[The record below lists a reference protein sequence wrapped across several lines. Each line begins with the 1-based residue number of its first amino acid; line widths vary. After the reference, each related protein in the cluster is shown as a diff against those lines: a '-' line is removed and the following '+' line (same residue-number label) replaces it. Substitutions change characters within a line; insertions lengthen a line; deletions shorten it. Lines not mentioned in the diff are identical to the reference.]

1 VEVTGRVTGRGV
13 GGIPVLLERLDF
25 PFTGDWSSQFTPPAG
40 KARRDGRFT
49 FTTGPLFSTTRLRVL
64 TRSQVVVVSPEATA
78 SVAVRVGL
86 ITRRASRRRTL
97 LYGSVTPAAPDG
109 RASLQRLSRSGRWL
123 FQRRTALAPH
133 TLNRSRYR
141 FTVPRGRRPATYR
154 VVVVAND
161 AGAHVPGRSRAV
173 TVRR

>member
-1 VEVTGRVTGRGV
+1 
-13 GGIPVLLERLDF
+13 
-25 PFTGDWSSQFTPPAG
+25 
-40 KARRDGRFT
+40 
-49 FTTGPLFSTTRLRVL
+49 
-64 TRSQVVVVSPEATA
+64 VVSPEATA

-97 LYGSVTPAAPDG
+97 LYGSVTPAAPEG